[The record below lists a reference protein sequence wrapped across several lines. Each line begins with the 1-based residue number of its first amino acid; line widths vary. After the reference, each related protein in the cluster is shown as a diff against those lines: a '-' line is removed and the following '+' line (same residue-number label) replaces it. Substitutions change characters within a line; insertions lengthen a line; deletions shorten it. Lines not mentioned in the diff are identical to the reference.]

1 MAPSPFNPLT
11 DIPLQPEGVDWNI
24 YGYGT
29 SAYRKVLKAALQAHK
44 DHSLLMDFSM
54 GPQSGQGVPAEPDNP
69 GLVWELVSHWLSRI
83 FGEVPGWGKGD
94 LVSAVTFAVLNTTTV
109 TQPPPQPQTPLP
121 LSPNDVSESLFSLE
135 SLTELTDSISQDG
148 KMTVNVSSVKE
159 ATSYMLYASYARRSY
174 ARACTA
180 SSENHQNI
188 LQNGSF
194 AVDHFSVM
202 GAKLMEETG
211 NFVWEDS
218 VEIPSY
224 TYWTPSL
231 PEIFKK
237 QHGYTMTPYLM
248 LLLDNEGYQAG
259 NEGPIHFISDGDD
272 QGAGFVADY
281 RSTMTGLL
289 MEYLEYLNK
298 WTHDTLGLKLSQQVG
313 YNLPVDMLEAIPS
326 VDIPETETL
335 SFSNLIDGFRQFSG
349 PANLAGKNVI
359 SIELG
364 ADFGQAYYQTWTEL
378 LQEAQHAFVAGV
390 NQLAIHDATYSHT
403 YDNATWPGFTSF
415 NYSFAEQHSRHQPG
429 WDVGYKQAMD
439 YLARCQFILQEGIAK
454 VDLVFWDKQIAQDA
468 YPVENDVLAPQQ
480 QAFKAMILR
489 GNDTLTVA
497 GLKALVK
504 YAKSGLPII
513 LSGGLSSTWA
523 SNDEQAILQ
532 SEKALKS
539 ILDLDN
545 TTDSDVYVYVYN
557 DGDFSTGSIS
567 FQATGSP
574 FALDAWTG
582 EETPITEYS
591 VSQGRT
597 NISFSLKST
606 ETRIVKFSASR
617 KSANNESHVI
627 WSSDSVL
634 GYYVDSGKVWA
645 KAAASDSATSVKLS
659 SGKTVT
665 LDQQGQSQISLGNW
679 SVVLE
684 QWLPPDNLYD
694 VETVANKK
702 NVSLSVSGFSLS
714 SWKDLG
720 YQNSSG
726 VA

>member
-1 MAPSPFNPLT
+1 
-11 DIPLQPEGVDWNI
+11 PEGVDWNI

-44 DHSLLMDFSM
+44 DHGLLMDFSM

-69 GLVWELVSHWLSRI
+69 GLVWEVVSHWLSRI

-121 LSPNDVSESLFSLE
+121 LSPNDPGWQN
-135 SLTELTDSISQDG
+135 DSQCFFR
-148 KMTVNVSSVKE
+148 E

-202 GAKLMEETG
+202 GAKVTTRFLEEYILIDRIKELMEETG

-224 TYWTPSL
+224 TYWTLSL

-237 QHGYTMTPYLM
+237 QHGYAMTPYLM
-248 LLLDNEGYQAG
+248 LLSGNEGYQTG
-259 NEGPIHFISDGDD
+259 NQGPIQFISDGND

-298 WTHDTLGLKLSQQVG
+298 WTHETLGLKSSQQVG

-335 SFSNLIDGFRQFSG
+335 SFSNLIAGFRQFSG

-364 ADFGQAYYQTWTEL
+364 ANFGQAYYQTWTEL
-378 LQEAQHAFVAGV
+378 VQEAKHAFVAG
-390 NQLAIHDATYSHT
+390 
-403 YDNATWPGFTSF
+403 
-415 NYSFAEQHSRHQPG
+415 HSRHQPG

-439 YLARCQFILQEGIAK
+439 YSARCQFILQGGIAK
-454 VDLVFWDKQIAQDA
+454 VDLVFWDKQTAQDA
-468 YPVENDVLAPQQ
+468 YPGILYEPTDLQDAGYTYEYLFTENFD
-480 QAFKAMILR
+480 
-489 GNDTLTVA
+489 
-497 GLKALVK
+497 
-504 YAKSGLPII
+504 LPM
-513 LSGGLSSTWA
+513 A
-523 SNDEQAILQ
+523 
-532 SEKALKS
+532 
-539 ILDLDN
+539 
-545 TTDSDVYVYVYN
+545 
-557 DGDFSTGSIS
+557 
-567 FQATGSP
+567 
-574 FALDAWTG
+574 
-582 EETPITEYS
+582 
-591 VSQGRT
+591 
-597 NISFSLKST
+597 
-606 ETRIVKFSASR
+606 
-617 KSANNESHVI
+617 
-627 WSSDSVL
+627 
-634 GYYVDSGKVWA
+634 
-645 KAAASDSATSVKLS
+645 
-659 SGKTVT
+659 
-665 LDQQGQSQISLGNW
+665 
-679 SVVLE
+679 
-684 QWLPPDNLYD
+684 
-694 VETVANKK
+694 
-702 NVSLSVSGFSLS
+702 
-714 SWKDLG
+714 
-720 YQNSSG
+720 
-726 VA
+726 

>member
-44 DHSLLMDFSM
+44 DHGLLMDFSM

-94 LVSAVTFAVLNTTTV
+94 LVSAVTFAVLNTTIV
-109 TQPPPQPQTPLP
+109 T
-121 LSPNDVSESLFSLE
+121 
-135 SLTELTDSISQDG
+135 QDG

-202 GAKLMEETG
+202 GAKVTTSFLKEYIFIDRIKELMEETG
-211 NFVWEDS
+211 NLVWEDS

-224 TYWTPSL
+224 TYWTLSL

-237 QHGYTMTPYLM
+237 QHGYAMTPYLM
-248 LLLDNEGYQAG
+248 LLSGNEGYQTG
-259 NEGPIHFISDGDD
+259 NQGPIQFISDGND

-298 WTHDTLGLKLSQQVG
+298 WTHETLGLKSSQQVG

-335 SFSNLIDGFRQFSG
+335 SFSNLIAGFRQFSG

-364 ADFGQAYYQTWTEL
+364 ANFGQAYYQTWTEL
-378 LQEAQHAFVAGV
+378 LQEAKHAFVAGV
-390 NQLAIHDATYSHT
+390 NQLVIHGETYSHT
-403 YDNATWPGFTSF
+403 YDNTTW
-415 NYSFAEQHSRHQPG
+415 PG

-439 YLARCQFILQEGIAK
+439 YSARCQFILQGGIAK
-454 VDLVFWDKQIAQDA
+454 VDLVFWDKQTAQDA
-468 YPVENDVLAPQQ
+468 YPG
-480 QAFKAMILR
+480 ILYEPT
-489 GNDTLTVA
+489 DLQDA
-497 GLKALVK
+497 G
-504 YAKSGLPII
+504 Y
-513 LSGGLSSTWA
+513 T
-523 SNDEQAILQ
+523 
-532 SEKALKS
+532 
-539 ILDLDN
+539 
-545 TTDSDVYVYVYN
+545 Y
-557 DGDFSTGSIS
+557 
-567 FQATGSP
+567 
-574 FALDAWTG
+574 
-582 EETPITEYS
+582 EY
-591 VSQGRT
+591 
-597 NISFSLKST
+597 LST
-606 ETRIVKFSASR
+606 ENF
-617 KSANNESHVI
+617 
-627 WSSDSVL
+627 D
-634 GYYVDSGKVWA
+634 
-645 KAAASDSATSVKLS
+645 
-659 SGKTVT
+659 
-665 LDQQGQSQISLGNW
+665 
-679 SVVLE
+679 
-684 QWLPPDNLYD
+684 LPM
-694 VETVANKK
+694 A
-702 NVSLSVSGFSLS
+702 
-714 SWKDLG
+714 
-720 YQNSSG
+720 
-726 VA
+726 

>member
-1 MAPSPFNPLT
+1 
-11 DIPLQPEGVDWNI
+11 
-24 YGYGT
+24 
-29 SAYRKVLKAALQAHK
+29 
-44 DHSLLMDFSM
+44 
-54 GPQSGQGVPAEPDNP
+54 
-69 GLVWELVSHWLSRI
+69 
-83 FGEVPGWGKGD
+83 
-94 LVSAVTFAVLNTTTV
+94 
-109 TQPPPQPQTPLP
+109 
-121 LSPNDVSESLFSLE
+121 
-135 SLTELTDSISQDG
+135 
-148 KMTVNVSSVKE
+148 
-159 ATSYMLYASYARRSY
+159 
-174 ARACTA
+174 
-180 SSENHQNI
+180 
-188 LQNGSF
+188 
-194 AVDHFSVM
+194 
-202 GAKLMEETG
+202 
-211 NFVWEDS
+211 
-218 VEIPSY
+218 
-224 TYWTPSL
+224 
-231 PEIFKK
+231 
-237 QHGYTMTPYLM
+237 MTPYLM

-326 VDIPETETL
+326 VDIPEIETL

-403 YDNATWPGFTSF
+403 YDNTTWPGFTSF

-468 YPVENDVLAPQQ
+468 YPGIFQQTCKMQVENDVLAPQQ

-523 SNDEQAILQ
+523 SNDEQDILQ

-545 TTDSDVYVYVYN
+545 VHQVPYGGLVDIIKKIGIVPRPTTDCNGTCDGYVYVYN

-726 VA
+726 VASFFWPKEETGATGAYLVIPPVSHGIRISINGNEVPVIDITNPTTDVSTYLVQGDNTVVITVSSTLHNGLMPIWDQLLTGGAAPSLNYSALEDMVFQPQEYGILGEVRVVPYQLMRII